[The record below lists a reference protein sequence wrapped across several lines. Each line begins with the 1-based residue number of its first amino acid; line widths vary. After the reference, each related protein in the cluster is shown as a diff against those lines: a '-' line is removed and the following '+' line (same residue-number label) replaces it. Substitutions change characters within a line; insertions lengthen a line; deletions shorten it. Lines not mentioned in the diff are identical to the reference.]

1 MSVAPG
7 RAARAARE
15 RVAPIPRDQGESA
28 FSPILIDLVS
38 RMPGA
43 RAAALV
49 DMEGE
54 TVDYA
59 GRSTPYEVRL
69 AAAHWRI
76 VLQRTQE
83 QPSLSG
89 TRTLAVRA
97 ARRSFVLYALPQSYA
112 LVIVLS
118 CGAGLASWRRA
129 LPACARRLAK
139 EADWVQPDWASW
151 YPVDVTCD
159 ERRRPSSVQIRGVAL
174 PLEILGAL
182 AGGLARDERGW
193 RVRCDR
199 EEATLVREPGG
210 FWYSEEPIL
219 GGLGEEGPAP

>member
-1 MSVAPG
+1 MSPAPG
-7 RAARAARE
+7 RADRPGATA
-15 RVAPIPRDQGESA
+15 VSRDQGESA
-28 FSPILIDLVS
+28 FSPILIDLVA

-49 DMEGE
+49 DVEGE

-59 GRSTPYEVRL
+59 GTSTPYEVRL

-76 VLQRTQE
+76 VLQRIQE
-83 QPSLSG
+83 QSALSG

-97 ARRSFVLYALPQSYA
+97 ARRSFVLYALPQKYA
-112 LVIVLS
+112 LVLVLS

-129 LPACARRLAK
+129 LPACARRLAV
-139 EADWVQPDWASW
+139 EAGWPQPDWASW
-151 YPVDVTCD
+151 YPVEVVCD
-159 ERRRPSSVQIRGVAL
+159 ERRRPTSFQVGDAVA

-182 AGGLARDERGW
+182 AGGLFRDERGW

-199 EEATLVREPGG
+199 EEVTLVREPGG
-210 FWYSEEPIL
+210 FWYSDEPLL
-219 GGLGEEGPAP
+219 GPSGESR